1 MKLIM
6 SFLAASCCLSFGQ
19 GNLTPPGTPAPVMKS
34 LQEIWDKL
42 GNVATQS
49 ANLQEQTTEAQQLFA
64 PVYEKLNISLPWM
77 IQTVDSAGD
86 VGSYASLAIGPSG
99 RPAIAYYDVTH
110 RNLNFASYD
119 GSAWTVEIAR
129 AAPNSSYNYGKFASL
144 AYSPGGEPAISFF
157 ADAVP
162 SDLAFSKRS
171 GTSWTFETVDGVG
184 TSTIFGQHTSLAYGP
199 SGQPAISYQ
208 DVSNQDLKF
217 ASYSGGVWNRQVVT
231 GIGNVG
237 EYTSL
242 AYLPAGTPA
251 ISCYNASSGD
261 LMYARFDGVAWQLT
275 TVDSTGDVGK
285 YSSLAI
291 GPDGLPAIAYYDVTN
306 TALKYAKYDGTVWV
320 TAIAADDTSPTDI
333 GKHASLAFAPSGNP
347 AISCYSDGTPK
358 DLIYAYYDGSI
369 WRRETVD
376 GVGTSSLLGLY
387 SSLAFGPAGQPMIA
401 YYDGT
406 NADLKFA
413 VKTPYTKP

>member
-6 SFLAASCCLSFGQ
+6 SFLAASCALGYGQ
-19 GNLTPPGTPAPVMKS
+19 GSLTPPGTPAPVMKS

-42 GNVATQS
+42 GDVATQS

-86 VGSYASLAIGPSG
+86 VGSYASLAVGPSG
-99 RPAIAYYDVTH
+99 RPAIAYYDATR

-129 AAPNSSYNYGKFASL
+129 AAPSSNYNYGKYASL
-144 AYSPGGEPAISFF
+144 AYGPGGEPAISFF
-157 ADAVP
+157 ADATP
-162 SDLAFSKRS
+162 RDLAFSKRS
-171 GTSWTFETVDGVG
+171 GTGWTFETVDGYGAV
-184 TSTIFGQHTSLAYGP
+184 TIFGHYTSLAYGP

-208 DVSNQDLKF
+208 NVTNQDLKF
-217 ASYSGGVWNRQVVT
+217 ASYNGSMWSLQVVA
-231 GIGNVG
+231 GSGNVG

-242 AYLPAGTPA
+242 AYLQGGTPA
-251 ISCYNASSGD
+251 ISYYNVSSGD
-261 LMYARFDGVAWQLT
+261 LMYARFDGAAWQLT

-306 TALKYAKYDGTVWV
+306 TALKYAKYDGAAWV
-320 TAIAADDTSPTDI
+320 TTTAADGTPPTDI

-347 AISCYSDGTPK
+347 AVSCYSDGTPK
-358 DLIYAYYDGSI
+358 DLIYAYYDGST
-369 WRRETVD
+369 WRWETVD
-376 GVGTSSLLGLY
+376 GVGTSSQLGLY
-387 SSLAFGPAGQPMIA
+387 SSLVFGPAGQAMIA

-413 VKTPYTKP
+413 VKAPYTNP